1 MNKRLTAVG
10 ISSPDPSSAI
20 EETLSPSGR
29 SSVKHNKRL
38 TAAGISSP
46 EQSTERGLSQKAQI
60 PTHHRIKT
68 KRETLI
74 ILTVF
79 LLALVAAF
87 LLSRYAVRLGVVSGQ
102 SMEDTLF
109 EGDLV
114 LISKLSG
121 EVQKGDVIVF
131 YKPDLTRGSIV
142 KRVVAAEGDR
152 VEISSLGE
160 LSVNSEYILTFDRDS
175 GFDEMDILLG
185 EGEYFVL
192 GDNNQASTD
201 SRSKEFGLVSKDEL
215 EGKVI
220 LRLFPKITR
229 IQ

>member
-1 MNKRLTAVG
+1 MNKRLTAAG
-10 ISSPDPSSAI
+10 IISPDPSSAI
-20 EETLSPSGR
+20 EETLSPSER

-46 EQSTERGLSQKAQI
+46 EQSTERGVPQKAQI

-87 LLSRYAVRLGVVSGQ
+87 LLSRYVVRLGVVSGQ

-114 LISKLSG
+114 L
-121 EVQKGDVIVF
+121 
-131 YKPDLTRGSIV
+131 GSV
-142 KRVVAAEGDR
+142 
-152 VEISSLGE
+152 
-160 LSVNSEYILTFDRDS
+160 
-175 GFDEMDILLG
+175 
-185 EGEYFVL
+185 
-192 GDNNQASTD
+192 
-201 SRSKEFGLVSKDEL
+201 
-215 EGKVI
+215 
-220 LRLFPKITR
+220 
-229 IQ
+229 

>member
-1 MNKRLTAVG
+1 MNKRLTAAG
-10 ISSPDPSSAI
+10 IISPDPSSAI
-20 EETLSPSGR
+20 EETLSPSER

-46 EQSTERGLSQKAQI
+46 EQSTERGVPQKAQI

-87 LLSRYAVRLGVVSGQ
+87 LLSRYVVRLGVVSGQ

-152 VEISSLGE
+152 VEISSLGK

-220 LRLFPKITR
+220 LRLFPKITQ